1 MIQDLCR
8 FREKLWLLSCL
19 LCKTIQK
26 HAVSDTGSV
35 MLGKHRHLPKPRE
48 TYSCTRFHPG
58 SLGQLTKTRK
68 QLCLWSCQLAQWG
81 ETCRFFGFNELFLLN
96 LTVWEDVKVR
106 ECSSVIGECWASHYR
121 LSVSFFNVLY
131 GCFDQSFELWT
142 NWRNIWVTTRYVKY
156 LNDAWIY
163 R

>member
-1 MIQDLCR
+1 MIIIIFIVWNNSKTCGIRHWFCHVGETSPSTETSRDLQ
-8 FREKLWLLSCL
+8 LHPLS
-19 LCKTIQK
+19 
-26 HAVSDTGSV
+26 SG
-35 MLGKHRHLPKPRE
+35 
-48 TYSCTRFHPG
+48 Y
-58 SLGQLTKTRK
+58 LGQLTKTRK

-106 ECSSVIGECWASHYR
+106 DCSSVIGECSASHYR

-142 NWRNIWVTTRYVKY
+142 NWRNIWVTTRYEKY

>member
-1 MIQDLCR
+1 MIIIIFIVWNNSKTCGIRHWFCHVGETSPSTETSRDLQ
-8 FREKLWLLSCL
+8 LHPLS
-19 LCKTIQK
+19 
-26 HAVSDTGSV
+26 SG
-35 MLGKHRHLPKPRE
+35 
-48 TYSCTRFHPG
+48 Y
-58 SLGQLTKTRK
+58 LGQLTKTRK

-106 ECSSVIGECWASHYR
+106 ECSSVIGECSASHYR

-142 NWRNIWVTTRYVKY
+142 NWRNIWVTTRYEKY

>member
-1 MIQDLCR
+1 MIIIIFIVWNNSKTCGIRHWFCHVGETSPSTETSRDLQ
-8 FREKLWLLSCL
+8 LHPLS
-19 LCKTIQK
+19 
-26 HAVSDTGSV
+26 SG
-35 MLGKHRHLPKPRE
+35 
-48 TYSCTRFHPG
+48 Y
-58 SLGQLTKTRK
+58 LGQLTKTRK

-81 ETCRFFGFNELFLLN
+81 ETCRFCGFNELFLLN

-106 ECSSVIGECWASHYR
+106 DCSSVIGECSASHYR

-142 NWRNIWVTTRYVKY
+142 NWRNIWVTTRYEKY

>member
-1 MIQDLCR
+1 MIIIIFIVWNNSKTCGIRHWFCHVGETSPSTETSRDLQ
-8 FREKLWLLSCL
+8 LHPLS
-19 LCKTIQK
+19 
-26 HAVSDTGSV
+26 SG
-35 MLGKHRHLPKPRE
+35 
-48 TYSCTRFHPG
+48 Y
-58 SLGQLTKTRK
+58 LGQLTKTRK

-142 NWRNIWVTTRYVKY
+142 NWRNIWVTTRYEKY